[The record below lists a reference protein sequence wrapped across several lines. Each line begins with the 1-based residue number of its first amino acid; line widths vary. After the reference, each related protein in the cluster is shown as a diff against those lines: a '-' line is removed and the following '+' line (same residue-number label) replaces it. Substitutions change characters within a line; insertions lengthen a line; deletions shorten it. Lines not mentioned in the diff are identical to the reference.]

1 MSDIL
6 IMTDSASD
14 ISIDMEKKLN
24 SVRVINIPLTVNG
37 KGYYERIDFTND
49 EFYKILNECTE
60 LPTTAHITAPVFL
73 DEFQKVYEEGYKAL
87 VYVSINK
94 NGSATYDA
102 SVKAK
107 EMFFEE
113 NPEAQGKFEIH
124 LIPSGTFS
132 MGYGRTVLKADEYL
146 QKNSPSVSEL
156 VEYMTKQIYTTDTIF
171 AVQTLKFAKKSGRL
185 SATAAF
191 VGEMM
196 GIKPILTFREGKSII
211 RDKIRGDKHII
222 PAICKYYMDNVGEE
236 KDYIIITGENVE
248 MADELEEYIFE
259 KTGQKASG
267 KYKEGACISINAGP
281 KVIGMAFSNKNKT
294 VL

>member
-14 ISIDMEKKLN
+14 ISIDIEKKLN
-24 SVRVINIPLTVNG
+24 SVRVLNIPLTVNG
-37 KGYYERIDFTND
+37 KGYYDRIDFTND

-60 LPTTAHITAPVFL
+60 LPTTAHITAPIFL

-87 VYVSINK
+87 IYVSINK

-124 LIPSGTFS
+124 LLPSGTFS
-132 MGYGRTVLKADEYL
+132 MGYGRPVIRGAEYL

-156 VEYMTKQIYTTDTIF
+156 VEFIKKDIYTTDTVF
-171 AVQTLKFAKKSGRL
+171 SVQTLKFAKKSGRL
-185 SATAAF
+185 SSTAAF

-196 GIKPILTFREGKSII
+196 GIRPLITFRGGKSVIK
-211 RDKIRGDKHII
+211 DKIRGDKHII
-222 PAICKYYMDNVGEE
+222 PALCKYYMENVSEDKE
-236 KDYIIITGENVE
+236 YIIITGENAE
-248 MADELEEYIFE
+248 MADEFEDYIFE
-259 KTGQKASG
+259 RTGQKASG
-267 KYKEGACISINAGP
+267 KYQEGACISINAGP
-281 KVIGMAFSNKNKT
+281 KVLGIIFSNKNKNE
-294 VL
+294 L